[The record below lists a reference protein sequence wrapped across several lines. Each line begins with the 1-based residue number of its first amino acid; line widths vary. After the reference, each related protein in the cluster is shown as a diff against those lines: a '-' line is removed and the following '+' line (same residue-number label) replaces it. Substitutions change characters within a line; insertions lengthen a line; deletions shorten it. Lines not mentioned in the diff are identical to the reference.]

1 MKTRARFLE
10 LSHVMK
16 NQKAEFDGL
25 ADDYE
30 QLLADPLRS
39 RFASSSEF
47 YHRRKL
53 EVLRTHLAATGKLAC
68 NLRWLD
74 LGCGRGD
81 LLRMGRAEFESAYG
95 CDVSRDSLKYCEG
108 ITVREQKTTDSIPFD
123 SRSFD
128 LVTAACVYHHVA
140 LSERLKLTR
149 SALDTLRPGG
159 LFVMFEHNPW
169 NPVTRAIVRR
179 SRIDVSAILLRPT
192 ESIELLREAGFLR
205 VSLHYFLFLPEAA
218 GAKMTGV
225 EKWLCRVPL
234 GGQYAVFGETPG

>member
-10 LSHVMK
+10 LINVMK

-25 ADDYE
+25 ADGYE
-30 QLLADPLRS
+30 QMLADPLRS
-39 RFASSSEF
+39 RFANSTEF
-47 YHRRKL
+47 FHRRKL
-53 EVLRTHLAATGKLAC
+53 EVLRTHLAATGKLARD
-68 NLRWLD
+68 LRWLD

-95 CDVSRDSLKYCEG
+95 CDVSPASLKYCEG
-108 ITVREQKTTDSIPFD
+108 ITVREQKRADSIPFD
-123 SRSFD
+123 AQSFD

-149 SALDTLRPGG
+149 SALDILRPGG
-159 LFVMFEHNPW
+159 LFIMFEHNPW

-179 SRIDVSAILLRPT
+179 SPIDVNAILLRPS
-192 ESIELLREAGFLR
+192 ESVELLRVAGFLR
-205 VSLHYFLFLPEAA
+205 VSIRYFLFLPEAA
-218 GAKMTGV
+218 GAKMTRV
-225 EKWLCRVPL
+225 ENWLCRVPL